1 MECTYHRINSICYVF
16 LFVIYKIY
24 CILYFYNRFVFQFR
38 LLCIYVRMN
47 TLEFKLRCK
56 TKLMYVPYV
65 PLGS

>member
-1 MECTYHRINSICYVF
+1 
-16 LFVIYKIY
+16 
-24 CILYFYNRFVFQFR
+24 
-38 LLCIYVRMN
+38 MN